1 MRGYFQPTVFQFMQS
16 KNIDYSIFFII
27 LSLVVFGMIMISS
40 VSVYPSFKVTSLMV
54 TKGLLS
60 EPNNYFYLIKNITH
74 VFLSFTLFAIVV
86 KTPYSFFEKYAKHI
100 FIGGVLSLIMVL
112 FIGTTYNGAKGW
124 INIPGL
130 PFSLQPVE
138 FMKLGL
144 VIYLAYF
151 LKKRRSQVA
160 DFFNGFLPYMFNF
173 GIIMFLLI
181 LQPDFGSILICT
193 PIVVAMF
200 FVWGG
205 NVKHLLASAAV
216 FLVFALSIYGLWK
229 HSGPTDRNSFS
240 YITDRVDNFLA
251 DNKNAIQNK
260 TINFQTE
267 QGLIAIG
274 SGWFFGLGFGKS
286 VQKFGYLPEVEGDF
300 IFSVISEELG
310 FLWVLLLVSLYLYI
324 WWRWFLIAEA
334 TEDMFGKYVA
344 TGITTLLLTQAFIN
358 IGVNLNILPLTGITL
373 PFISYGG
380 SSLLSLMLA
389 MGTADYA
396 RVEAKMGLFR
406 RNKMR

>member
-1 MRGYFQPTVFQFMQS
+1 MQS
-16 KNIDYSIFFII
+16 KNIDYSIFFIV

-54 TKGLLS
+54 TKGLLA
-60 EPNNYFYLIKNITH
+60 EPNNYFYLLKNITH
-74 VFLSFTLFAIVV
+74 VFLGFLLFAFVV
-86 KTPYSFFEKYAKHI
+86 KTPYSFFERYAKHI
-100 FIGGVLSLIMVL
+100 FIAGIFSLVLVL
-112 FIGTTYNGAKGW
+112 FIGTTYNGARGW
-124 INIPGL
+124 INVPFL

-138 FMKLGL
+138 FMKFGL

-151 LKKRRSQVA
+151 LKKRRSQIA

-193 PIVVAMF
+193 PLVIAMF
-200 FVWGG
+200 FVWWG
-205 NVKHLLASAAV
+205 NTKHLLASFGV
-216 FLVFALSIYGLWK
+216 FMIFALSIYGLGK
-229 HSGPTDRNSFS
+229 HSTTTDRNSLS

-274 SGWFFGLGFGKS
+274 SGGFFGLGFGKS
-286 VQKFGYLPEVEGDF
+286 IQKFGYLPEVEGDF

-310 FLWVLLLVSLYLYI
+310 FLGVFFLVSLYLYI
-324 WWRWFLIAEA
+324 GWRGFLIAEA
-334 TEDMFGKYVA
+334 TQDLFGKYVA
-344 TGITTLLLTQAFIN
+344 TGITTLILSQAFIN

-389 MGTADYA
+389 VGVLLNISRTADFT
-396 RVEAKMGLFR
+396 RVENNMGLFR
-406 RNKMR
+406 RNKVR